1 MTPAMF
7 VIFYNIHKGAH
18 HEFVT
23 QTQGGA
29 VMYYFNVLMENISY
43 KPLEVV
49 HVFGRCHV
57 QSSSPNVTPT
67 LFISQTKLSMSL
79 VPNEIKCEN
88 LVI

>member
-29 VMYYFNVLMENISY
+29 VMYYFNVLMRTFHINHLKWY
-43 KPLEVV
+43 
-49 HVFGRCHV
+49 
-57 QSSSPNVTPT
+57 
-67 LFISQTKLSMSL
+67 MSL
-79 VPNEIKCEN
+79 EDVMYN
-88 LVI
+88 LPVQM